1 MAQGL
6 FRYRCFLPDLTEFTV
21 PPCTGPNYQ
30 QSTSRLIRQPK
41 IGPMLAIFL
50 PSDAL
55 AGGEGGIRTLG
66 TLIRGTH
73 DFQSCTFNRS
83 VTSPFRNVKHLRA
96 PPCSSIPECLPNV
109 STRGFLP
116 FSLPIRRLHQPST
129 GNFQGQRRKAEMMR
143 SARLRI
149 LRLFLSMPSN
159 IRFCDVSTL
168 RAPVFDNRV
177 KKRPPHSG

>member
-30 QSTSRLIRQPK
+30 QSTSRLIRQAK

-83 VTSPFRNVKHLRA
+83 VTSPAWNFRELRA
-96 PPCSSIPECLPNV
+96 LPY
-109 STRGFLP
+109 
-116 FSLPIRRLHQPST
+116 
-129 GNFQGQRRKAEMMR
+129 R
-143 SARLRI
+143 SARH
-149 LRLFLSMPSN
+149 
-159 IRFCDVSTL
+159 VS
-168 RAPVFDNRV
+168 
-177 KKRPPHSG
+177 KMSPPDFF